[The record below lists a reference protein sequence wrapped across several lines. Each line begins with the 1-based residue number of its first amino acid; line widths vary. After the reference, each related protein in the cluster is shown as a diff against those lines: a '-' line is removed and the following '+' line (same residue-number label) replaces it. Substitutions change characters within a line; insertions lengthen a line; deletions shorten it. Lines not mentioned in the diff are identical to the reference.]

1 MRYDKNMKI
10 TPEKFA
16 YLKTVVEEKN
26 ITRAA
31 EKLFISQPALS
42 NFINKVENY
51 YNIKIFDRSQNPV
64 TLTYAGERFM
74 QEMEK
79 VIRVQQKFENEMEE
93 LANHRA
99 GRLTVGIGNTRGC
112 DWLPYLLPAYK
123 IHFPELDIKI
133 VEVNADAAE
142 QQLMTGTMDFG
153 ITTLPIRQL
162 GISYEPLYTEQIY
175 LIIPYGH
182 PLLEGKDITG
192 NGFDHPLNISPEELN
207 DQTFIVP
214 SEGFG
219 LYRYTRKIFEEFNIV
234 PGDLVEINNS
244 DTAFQLSCYGTGLV
258 LTPESSF
265 LPPKPYT
272 MPVIA
277 RINGASMERYVVA
290 AYNSTVGLSPFA
302 RKVIELTR
310 RIVNNEPKLNIRNY
324 Y

>member
-1 MRYDKNMKI
+1 MKI
-10 TPEKFA
+10 TPDKFA
-16 YLKTVVEEKN
+16 YLTAVVEEKN

-42 NFINKVENY
+42 TYINKVENY
-51 YNIKIFDRSQNPV
+51 YNIKIFDRSQNSV

-74 QEMEK
+74 REMEK
-79 VIRVQQKFENEMEE
+79 VIRAQQKFDNEMEE

-133 VEVNADAAE
+133 IEVNADMAE

-162 GISYEPLYTEQIY
+162 GISYELLYTERIY
-175 LIIPYGH
+175 LIIPQGH
-182 PLLEGKDITG
+182 TLLEGKDITD
-192 NGFDHPLNISPEELN
+192 NGFDNLLNISSEELN
-207 DQTFIVP
+207 DQIFIVP
-214 SEGFG
+214 SEGYG
-219 LYRYTRKIFEEFNIV
+219 LYRYTRKVFEEYNIV

-265 LPPKPYT
+265 LPPKPHT

-277 RINGASMERYVVA
+277 GINGKPMERYVVA
-290 AYNSTVGLSPFA
+290 AYNSSVGLSPFA
-302 RKVIELTR
+302 RRVIELTR
-310 RIVNNEPKLNIRNY
+310 KIVNNEPKLNVKSY